1 MYIELF
7 DNYLPTHKR
16 VGKSALSGKCDSCD
30 LEVTLETSDNSFKFV
45 DAFTNSE
52 LCFQKD
58 ALRDLADVARK
69 WKRIVSRFD
78 SGTTQIELN
87 KISSPEKVAD
97 IEKRAKQVAD
107 LNQDLLYSYIDLYSQ
122 SPKFDEE
129 VVENI
134 LSPIS
139 LV

>member
-1 MYIELF
+1 MYTEFF
-7 DNYLPTHKR
+7 DTYLPTHKR
-16 VGKSALSGKCDSCD
+16 VGKSDLSGKCDSCE

-45 DAFTNSE
+45 DVFTNTE
-52 LCFQKD
+52 LCFKRD
-58 ALRDLADVARK
+58 ALRDLADGARK

-78 SGTTQIELN
+78 SGTTRIALN
-87 KISSPEKVAD
+87 DISSPEKVAD
-97 IEKRAKQVAD
+97 IEKRAKEVAE
-107 LNQDLLYSYIDLYSQ
+107 LNQELLYAYIDLYSQ

>member
-7 DNYLPTHKR
+7 DTYLPTHKI
-16 VGKSALSGKCDSCD
+16 VGKSALSGNCDSCK

-45 DAFTNSE
+45 DAFTKSE
-52 LCFQKD
+52 LCFKKD
-58 ALRDLADVARK
+58 TFRDLADGTRH
-69 WKRIVSRFD
+69 WKSIVNRFESGATQKALSKVSTPEHIAMIEKRSR
-78 SGTTQIELN
+78 
-87 KISSPEKVAD
+87 KVAD
-97 IEKRAKQVAD
+97 HS
-107 LNQDLLYSYIDLYSQ
+107 QDLLFAYIDLYSQ
-122 SPKFDEE
+122 TPKFDEE